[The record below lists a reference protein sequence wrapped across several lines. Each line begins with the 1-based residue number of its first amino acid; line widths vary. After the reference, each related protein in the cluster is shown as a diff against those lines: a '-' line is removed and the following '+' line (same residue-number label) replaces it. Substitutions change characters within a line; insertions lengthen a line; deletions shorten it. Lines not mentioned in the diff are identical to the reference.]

1 MFSVFSP
8 EYFMNIALK
17 EAEKAFHEDEVP
29 VGAVITL
36 ENKII
41 AKAYNQTEKLKDI
54 TAHAEIVAYSAASQF
69 LDSKYLP
76 ECTLYVTLE
85 PCCMCAGML
94 KWAQFKKIVYGAT
107 DLKHG
112 FQELNPKIIH
122 PKTELIGGILEQEC
136 AALLTTFFKQK
147 RT

>member
-1 MFSVFSP
+1 MFTVFSP
-8 EYFMNIALK
+8 EYFMTQALK
-17 EAEKAFHEDEVP
+17 EAEKAFDDDEVP
-29 VGAVITL
+29 VGAIITL

-54 TAHAEIVAYSAASQF
+54 TAHAEIIAYTAAAQY

-107 DLKHG
+107 DLKNG
-112 FQELNPKIIH
+112 YQELNPKIIH
-122 PKTELIGGILEQEC
+122 PKTEVITGVLEEKC
-136 AALLTTFFKQK
+136 AHLLSTFFKQK
-147 RT
+147 RS

>member
-8 EYFMNIALK
+8 EYFMQQAIR
-17 EAEKAFHEDEVP
+17 EAEKSRDADEVP
-29 VGAVITL
+29 VGAIITL

-41 AKAYNQTEKLKDI
+41 AKAHNQTEMLCDI
-54 TAHAEIVAYSAASQF
+54 TAHAEIIAYSAASQF
-69 LDSKYLP
+69 LESKYLP

-94 KWAQFKKIVYGAT
+94 KWAQFKKVVYGAT

-112 FQELNPKIIH
+112 FQRNESPDI
-122 PKTELIGGILEQEC
+122 TS
-136 AALLTTFFKQK
+136 
-147 RT
+147 

>member
-8 EYFMNIALK
+8 EYFMNLALK
-17 EAEKAFHEDEVP
+17 EAEKAFEQDEVP
-29 VGAVITL
+29 VGAIITL

-41 AKAYNQTEKLKDI
+41 AKAYNQTETLKDI
-54 TAHAEIVAYSAASQF
+54 TAHAEIIAYTAAAQY
-69 LDSKYLP
+69 LESKYLP

-107 DLKHG
+107 DLKNG
-112 FQELNPKIIH
+112 YQELNPKIIH
-122 PKTELIGGILEQEC
+122 PKTEVMGGVLEEPC
-136 AALLTTFFKQK
+136 AHLLSTFFKQK
-147 RT
+147 RS

>member
-8 EYFMNIALK
+8 EYFMQQALHQAEMAK
-17 EAEKAFHEDEVP
+17 EEDEVP
-29 VGAVITL
+29 VGAVIVL

-41 AKAYNQTEKLKDI
+41 AKAYNQTEKLCDI
-54 TAHAEIVAYSAASQF
+54 TAHAEIIAYSAASQF
-69 LDSKYLP
+69 LESKYLP

-107 DLKHG
+107 DLKNG
-112 FQELNPKIIH
+112 YQETGARILH
-122 PKTELIGGILEQEC
+122 PKTEVVGGVLEKEC
-136 AALLTTFFKQK
+136 AKILTDYFKEK
-147 RT
+147 RG